1 MFEEEVEFYE
11 QEVEI
16 RLTVLTTMIEPMLM
30 LSMGIVIA
38 ATVVALYPSI
48 F

>member
-1 MFEEEVEFYE
+1 MVEVGVSSGDLPQMLEDVVEFYD

-30 LSMGIVIA
+30 LSME
-38 ATVVALYPSI
+38 S
-48 F
+48 